1 MISVAAIRTLFSINL
16 CLLLLGF
23 APASH
28 AWEALEDG
36 LDRMLINVGQW
47 AAGVDESSLEIR
59 PGCSVSYYDNGNTD
73 ASETLVLLHGFS
85 ANKNL
90 WLRMAASLKQYR
102 VLIPD
107 LAGHGE
113 SCYVESETHNIHYY
127 AGFVYTWLQKMVAEK
142 KVRGPVHVAGNSM
155 GGWVSAQWA
164 ISYPATVKTLSLMD
178 AAGVTS
184 PVQSAFSQAQARG
197 DNVFFFTDEAGY
209 DRLSQM
215 AMVSPPALPGWVKN
229 AHIRAYLA
237 QQPRYRKLFA
247 DITDSEGFAKKQ
259 LLDAYLPQIQAPTL
273 IVWGKQDQVVDV
285 SMASVYAQGIR
296 GSELVLLD
304 NVGHVPMV
312 EAAEQLAERY
322 RQFIEQHR

>member
-1 MISVAAIRTLFSINL
+1 MTSVTAKRTLLSLSL
-16 CLLLLGF
+16 CLLWLGV

-36 LDRMLINVGQW
+36 LDRVLINIGQW
-47 AAGVDESSLEIR
+47 AAGVDEKSLEIR
-59 PGCSVSYYDNGNTD
+59 PGCAVSYYDNGNT
-73 ASETLVLLHGFS
+73 AAPETLVLLHGFS

-107 LAGHGE
+107 LAGHGQ
-113 SCYVESETHNIHYY
+113 SCYVESETHDIHYY
-127 AGFVYTWLQKMVAEK
+127 AAFVQTWLQKMAM
-142 KVRGPVHVAGNSM
+142 GPVHVAGNSM
-155 GGWVSAQWA
+155 GGWVSAQLA

-197 DNVFFFTDEAGY
+197 ENVFFFTDEAGY

-215 AMVSPPALPGWVKN
+215 AMVSPPALPGLVKN

-247 DITDSEGFAKKQ
+247 DITDSKGFAKTQ
-259 LLDAYLPQIQAPTL
+259 LLDAHLPHIQAPTL
-273 IVWGKQDQVVDV
+273 IVWGKQDHVVDV
-285 SMASVYAQGIR
+285 SMATVFAQGIR
-296 GSELVLLD
+296 GSEVALLD

-312 EAAEQLAERY
+312 EAAEPVAERY
-322 RQFIEQHR
+322 RQFIEQHH

>member
-1 MISVAAIRTLFSINL
+1 MTSVAAIRAALSISLCLFS
-16 CLLLLGF
+16 LGF

-36 LDRMLINVGQW
+36 LDRVLINIGQW
-47 AAGVDESSLEIR
+47 AAGVDEKSLEIR
-59 PGCSVSYYDNGNTD
+59 PGCAVSYYDNGNTE
-73 ASETLVLLHGFS
+73 APETLVLLHGFS

-107 LAGHGE
+107 LAGHGQ
-113 SCYVESETHNIHYY
+113 SCYAESEIHDIHYY
-127 AGFVYTWLQKMVAEK
+127 AAFVHTWLQKMAVG
-142 KVRGPVHVAGNSM
+142 RVHMAGNSM
-155 GGWVSAQWA
+155 GGWVSAQLA
-164 ISYPATVKTLSLMD
+164 ISYPAMVKTLSLMD

-197 DNVFFFTDEAGY
+197 ENVFFFTDETGY
-209 DRLSQM
+209 DRLSHM
-215 AMVSPPALPGWVKN
+215 AMVSPPTLPGLVKN

-237 QQPRYRKLFA
+237 LQPRYRKLFA
-247 DITDSEGFAKKQ
+247 DITDSEGFAKTQ
-259 LLDAYLPQIQAPTL
+259 LLDAHLSQIQAPTL

-285 SMASVYAQGIR
+285 SMATVYAQGIR
-296 GSELVLLD
+296 GSEVALLG

-312 EAAEQLAERY
+312 EAAEPLAERY
-322 RQFIEQHR
+322 HQFIALHQ